1 MKKLTII
8 FILFALTLSLFSFE
22 TVKNSTNERVNL
34 VVLTTGGTIAGKGT
48 SETGSDYTAGK
59 VSGNELIEAVPE
71 LEHIAQITVEE
82 ISNVPSQDMTIAIW
96 LKLAKRINELL
107 SRDDCDGIVITHGTD
122 TMEETAYFLNLTV
135 HSNKP
140 VVLTGSMR
148 PSTSISADGDIN
160 LYNAVAVAA
169 SKSSF
174 SRGVLILMNDKIY
187 AARDATKFNTT
198 NVDTFKNLNGGP
210 VGYAHFGD
218 ISYYS
223 RTEKLHT
230 IDSTFETNDLLG
242 LPRVEIIYGYA
253 DSGCLFV
260 NAAIEAG
267 VEGIIFAG
275 VGDGNGTT
283 KTLEALKSAA
293 EKGVA
298 VVIASRTGSGIVY
311 RNSEYNFDAYGFISA
326 NNLNAQ
332 KARILLMLSL
342 TKTEVIQAIQE
353 YFDTY

>member
-1 MKKLTII
+1 MKKITLILMILT
-8 FILFALTLSLFSFE
+8 LTLSLFSSE
-22 TVKNSTNERVNL
+22 TVHKDANERVNL

-48 SETGSDYTAGK
+48 SEAGSAYTAGE
-59 VSGNELIEAVPE
+59 VSGDELIEAVPE
-71 LEHIAQITVEE
+71 LNQIAQITVEE
-82 ISNVPSQDMTIAIW
+82 ISNVPSQDMTIEIW

-107 SRDDCDGIVITHGTD
+107 NQDNCDGIVITHGTD

-169 SKSSF
+169 SKSSYN
-174 SRGVLILMNDKIY
+174 RGVLILMNDKIY

-198 NVDTFKNLNGGP
+198 NVETFKNLNGGP

-260 NAAIEAG
+260 DAAIEAG
-267 VEGIIFAG
+267 VDGIIFAG

-283 KTLEALKSAA
+283 KTLNALKSAA
-293 EKGVA
+293 EKGVV
-298 VVIASRTGSGIVY
+298 VVISSRTGSGIVY
-311 RNSEYNFDAYGFISA
+311 RNSEYDFDAYQFISA

-332 KARILLMLSL
+332 KARILLMLAL
-342 TKTEVIQAIQE
+342 TKSEDIQTIQQ